1 MTIDNIVNISGNL
14 KDAYKQ
20 VQPGTLR
27 HVDELMNER
36 RTNAELRTQWFY
48 TGDGVFY
55 FMNEKT
61 PQLAMTRE
69 ADNLVLR
76 HIDDAFTQLTSTGN
90 YCPDRAEAD
99 AAIKAPA
106 TEVFNLTQLKL
117 TKENDEFSSMEIST
131 TKYNKLNPEQRRL
144 AERVYGQGDDFVANM
159 AMLKEAKIDVTRVW
173 VLNPSYVREHA
184 KDSPLARASWLNY
197 FNNSSDFDAIDRNIN
212 YYIRVRGVRRE
223 VVVPVG
229 DAPKNQVPGAPSE
242 VKLATFDEVRS
253 YSARFVPDVAR
264 EQFEAGLRNLYKA

>member
-184 KDSPLARASWLNY
+184 KDSPLARASWLGD
-197 FNNSSDFDAIDRNIN
+197 FFSISSFDAGGRSVLN
-212 YYIRVRGVRRE
+212 YLRVRGVRRE
-223 VVVPVG
+223 VIAVG
-229 DAPKNQVPGAPSE
+229 DAVKNQVPSVPSE
-242 VKLATFDEVRS
+242 VKGATVDEILTFS
-253 YSARFVPDVAR
+253 R
-264 EQFEAGLRNLYKA
+264 EYVSSKIWAEYEAGMRQRLK